1 MASTLN
7 IVTRIEDDGS
17 LWATVEEMPGVY
29 ATGDTEEE
37 LRASLEEGI
46 SLWLAKP
53 SESAPA
59 VSLGEL
65 RRREAVASADLVY
78 A

>member
-1 MASTLN
+1 MASKLS
-7 IVTRIEDDGS
+7 ILMRIEDDGS

-29 ATGDTEEE
+29 ATGDTENE
-37 LRASLEEGI
+37 LRESLEEGI

-53 SESAPA
+53 GEPAPN
-59 VSLGEL
+59 VSLSEL
-65 RRREAVASADLVY
+65 HRREAVASADLVY